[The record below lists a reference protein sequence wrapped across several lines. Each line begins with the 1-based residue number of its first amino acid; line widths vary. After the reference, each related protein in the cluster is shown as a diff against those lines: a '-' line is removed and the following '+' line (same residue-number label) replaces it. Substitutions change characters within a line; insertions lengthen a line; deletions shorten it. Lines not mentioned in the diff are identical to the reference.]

1 MAVDATGTPTTN
13 YGIPKFNTATDA
25 PSGKGGNAQVDFI
38 DNLLKTTFVSAP
50 VGVVTSEVLVYN
62 GTSWDRSSVTK
73 LTANNNIKFDGYS
86 TSLPGSPYD
95 GQVYTL
101 VDSTTTPTYQWTFRY
116 NAGSSSSFKWEF
128 VGGAPVYAAVET
140 AQTTGTTGGF
150 VDLATVGPSFTL
162 PRAGDYLFR
171 YSADAGN
178 NGAGNTD
185 IVGLIK
191 NGGEVDRMV
200 QAIGVAL
207 GQAAMMREIVLTGL
221 AASDAFKLQYFT
233 TGGTAT
239 YLRRR
244 LTVIPIRVS

>member
-13 YGIPKFNTATDA
+13 YSIPKFNTAVDA
-25 PSGKGGNAQVDFI
+25 PSGKGGNAQADFI

-128 VGGAPVYAAVET
+128 VGGAPAYAAVET
-140 AQTTGTTGGF
+140 AQTTASAAP
-150 VDLATVGPSFTL
+150 VRP
-162 PRAGDYLFR
+162 GDRGAFIHGAEGWRLSDSVW
-171 YSADAGN
+171 SA
-178 NGAGNTD
+178 
-185 IVGLIK
+185 
-191 NGGEVDRMV
+191 
-200 QAIGVAL
+200 
-207 GQAAMMREIVLTGL
+207 
-221 AASDAFKLQYFT
+221 
-233 TGGTAT
+233 
-239 YLRRR
+239 RRR
-244 LTVIPIRVS
+244 EHRRPVAPTSSYADEGRRRSSTGWRNSSSAVQLARQRRCAKSC

>member
-1 MAVDATGTPTTN
+1 MAVDATGTPTAN

-116 NAGSSSSFKWEF
+116 NAGSSSTFKWEF
-128 VGGAPVYAAVET
+128 IGGAPAYAAVET
-140 AQTTGTTGGF
+140 AQTTASATPA
-150 VDLATVGPSFTL
+150 DLTTVGPSFTV
-162 PRAGDYLFR
+162 PRAGDYLIR
-171 YSADAGN
+171 YNVDAGN

-185 IVGLIK
+185 VITLMK
-191 NGGEVDRMV
+191 NGVEVDRMV
-200 QAIGVAL
+200 QAISVAT
-207 GQAAMMREIVLTGL
+207 GQAAIMREILLTGL
-221 AASDAFKLQYFT
+221 AASDAFKLQYFV

-239 YLRRR
+239 LQKRR
-244 LTVIPIRVS
+244 LTVIPARVS

>member
-128 VGGAPVYAAVET
+128 IGGTPAYAAVET
-140 AQTTGTTGGF
+140 AQTTASAVF
-150 VDLATVGPSFTL
+150 VDLATVGPSFTV

-171 YSADAGN
+171 WSADV
-178 NGAGNTD
+178 GNTVGGSTD
-185 IVGLIK
+185 IIVLIKGGVEFDRITQQIVG
-191 NGGEVDRMV
+191 GG
-200 QAIGVAL
+200 
-207 GQAAMMREIVLTGL
+207 GQSAPMREVLLTGL
-221 AASDAFKLQYFT
+221 AANDAFKFQYLT

-239 YLRRR
+239 FQKRRMAV
-244 LTVIPIRVS
+244 TPTRVS